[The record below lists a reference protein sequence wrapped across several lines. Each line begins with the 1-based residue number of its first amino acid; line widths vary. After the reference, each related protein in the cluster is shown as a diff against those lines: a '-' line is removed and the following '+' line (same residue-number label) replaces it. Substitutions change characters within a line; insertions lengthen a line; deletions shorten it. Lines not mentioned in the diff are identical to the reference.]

1 MRRVAKTVAV
11 CLLPAL
17 LLTGCWSYRSLND
30 IAIVMGIGVDADPEG
45 GGFRISAE
53 IADLTKS
60 LQDSSP
66 GAKIIV
72 SQGQTF
78 FDAIRNA
85 KKRLNNRL
93 YIGNIQVMVLGEE
106 LARTAGILAIVDWCM
121 RDGEAR
127 ETINLVIAKGTSA
140 QELLSQEGL
149 DQSIVSLEMDSI
161 ITEDNK
167 STSSTAHVELY
178 EAFFEIHCPGSA
190 LTLPAFH
197 ITENDGQPII
207 EADGIAVFIG
217 DKLEGFLAPEES
229 KFLLIA
235 TNECH
240 GGILPVAL
248 RGTGSPDTSL
258 EIQDSRAKTSF
269 FYRGEQ
275 LTFRIETETDVFLAE
290 TTAPIDVMDSAQIQA
305 LEGLAGK
312 MIQERIERL
321 VQVAQGELKADV
333 FGFGYKIYQRDV
345 GMWEGLKEDWEAIFP
360 TVAVEVSSKVN
371 IKNSAFIK
379 TKEAVDK

>member
-1 MRRVAKTVAV
+1 M
-11 CLLPAL
+11 
-17 LLTGCWSYRSLND
+17 
-30 IAIVMGIGVDADPEG
+30 
-45 GGFRISAE
+45 
-53 IADLTKS
+53 
-60 LQDSSP
+60 
-66 GAKIIV
+66 
-72 SQGQTF
+72 
-78 FDAIRNA
+78 
-85 KKRLNNRL
+85 NNRL

-217 DKLEGFLAPEES
+217 DKLAGFLAPEES

-240 GGILPVAL
+240 GGILPVVL